1 MSWNGY
7 GLSYITALIQHP
19 HSLQM
24 CYELSGCLFG
34 RASECEGHFHC
45 ASAYSAPV
53 PTRSISRT
61 QLLRLRETFEEP
73 GRHSGQSVT
82 VMVPAPPHCGQ
93 RTGANRRL
101 CTYIDWWFLAIV

>member
-19 HSLQM
+19 HSLHM
-24 CYELSGCLFG
+24 RYELSGCLSG
-34 RASECEGHFHC
+34 RASECEGHFLC

-53 PTRSISRT
+53 PTRSLSRT

-93 RTGANRRL
+93 WAGIIRRSAM
-101 CTYIDWWFLAIV
+101 YIAWRFLASV